1 MLAAIPF
8 RTFPQVTIGP
18 LTIRTFGVFV
28 AIGIL
33 VGVAVFLRYARDR
46 DLDADLLSR
55 LAWWVIVLGIVGSR
69 LLFVLTHWSEFSDD
83 PLSAF
88 AIWEGG
94 LQFSGAFLI
103 SIVVIVWFTR
113 RHPEM
118 PGLVVSDGIVYGLAP
133 GLAIG
138 RLGCMAV
145 GEHLGTATS
154 FPLAWKYLGGE
165 TREPIDG
172 GVGGII
178 HNTAMYELFLLLP
191 LVALLWWLQRRRVAP
206 GWLTVT
212 FLLWYGVQRFLT
224 DFLRAYD
231 ETVAGLTG
239 AQYLCIGMVA
249 GGLLLAAR
257 LRTGAASSATT
268 RPQASSDPLNG

>member
-1 MLAAIPF
+1 MEVHMVAAIPF
-8 RTFPQVTIGP
+8 RTLPQISIGP
-18 LTIRTFGVFV
+18 LTIRTFGLFV
-28 AIGIL
+28 AVGIL
-33 VGVAVFLRYARDR
+33 VGVWLFLRYARER

-55 LAWWVIVLGIVGSR
+55 LAWWVIALGIIGSR
-69 LLFVLTHWSEFSDD
+69 VLFVITHWSEFSDD
-83 PLSAF
+83 PLSMF
-88 AIWEGG
+88 AIWQGG

-103 SIVVIVWFTR
+103 SIVVIVWFSR

-118 PGLVVSDGIVYGLAP
+118 PGLVVSDGVVFGLAP

-145 GEHLGTATS
+145 GEHLGGETS

-165 TREPIDG
+165 TREPIPG
-172 GVGGII
+172 GVGTVV
-178 HNTAMYELFLLLP
+178 HNTAMYELFLMLP
-191 LVALLWWLQRRRVAP
+191 LIGLLWWMERRKLEP

-224 DFLRAYD
+224 DFLREYD
-231 ETVAGLTG
+231 RTVAGLTG
-239 AQYLCIGMVA
+239 AQYLSIGMVV

-257 LRTGAASSATT
+257 LRARS
-268 RPQASSDPLNG
+268 RRQASPEVATA

>member
-1 MLAAIPF
+1 MDGHMLAAIPY
-8 RTFPQVTIGP
+8 RTLPTISIGP

-33 VGVAVFLRYARDR
+33 VGVWAFLRYARDR

-55 LAWWVIVLGIVGSR
+55 LAWWVIALGIIGSR
-69 LLFVLTHWSEFSDD
+69 LLFVITHWSEFSGD
-83 PLSAF
+83 PLSMF
-88 AIWEGG
+88 AVWQGG

-145 GEHLGTATS
+145 GEHLGGETS

-165 TREPIDG
+165 TREPIAG
-172 GVGGII
+172 GVGAVV
-178 HNTAMYELFLLLP
+178 HSTAMYELFLMLP
-191 LVALLWWLQRRRVAP
+191 LVGLLWYLQRRRVEP

-212 FLLWYGVQRFLT
+212 FLVYYGTQRFLT
-224 DFLRAYD
+224 DFLREYD
-231 ETVAGLTG
+231 RTVAGLTG
-239 AQYLCIGMVA
+239 AQFLCIGMVL
-249 GGLLLAAR
+249 GGLALAAR
-257 LRTGAASSATT
+257 LRRRSRRATSPAIAT
-268 RPQASSDPLNG
+268 A

>member
-8 RTFPQVTIGP
+8 RTLPQVSVGP
-18 LTIRTFGVFV
+18 VTIRTFGLFV
-28 AIGIL
+28 AIGIA
-33 VGVAVFLRYARDR
+33 VGVWMFLRYARDR

-55 LAWWVIVLGIVGSR
+55 LAWWVIALGIIGSR
-69 LLFVLTHWSEFSDD
+69 ALFVLTHWSEFSGD
-83 PLSAF
+83 PLSMF
-88 AIWEGG
+88 AVWQGG

-103 SIVVIVWFTR
+103 AIVVIVWFTR

-118 PGLVVSDGIVYGLAP
+118 PGLVVSDGIVYGLAA

-145 GEHLGTATS
+145 GEHLGAETS
-154 FPLAWKYLGGE
+154 FPLGWKYLGGE
-165 TREPIDG
+165 TREPIG
-172 GVGGII
+172 AVGTVV
-178 HNTAMYELFLLLP
+178 HNTAMYELFLMVP
-191 LVALLWWLQRRRVAP
+191 LIGLLWWMQRRRVQP

-224 DFLRAYD
+224 DFLREYD

-239 AQYLCIGMVA
+239 AQYLCIGMIA
-249 GGLLLAAR
+249 GGLLLGAR
-257 LRTGAASSATT
+257 LRRRSRRPVRSEVAT
-268 RPQASSDPLNG
+268 A

>member
-1 MLAAIPF
+1 MDIRVLAAIPF
-8 RTFPQVTIGP
+8 RTFPQLSIGP
-18 LTIRTFGVFV
+18 VTIRTFGVFV
-28 AIGIL
+28 AIGIV
-33 VGVAVFLRYARDR
+33 VGVWVFLRYARDR

-55 LAWWVIVLGIVGSR
+55 LAWWVIVLGIIGSR
-69 LLFVLTHWSEFSDD
+69 VLFVLTHWSDFSGD
-83 PLSAF
+83 PLSMF
-88 AIWEGG
+88 AVWQGG

-118 PGLVVSDGIVYGLAP
+118 PGLVVSDGIVFGLAP

-138 RLGCMAV
+138 RLGCIAV
-145 GEHLGTATS
+145 GEHLGTATT

-172 GVGGII
+172 GVGAVI

-191 LVALLWWLQRRRVAP
+191 LVALLWYLQRRRVQP
-206 GWLTVT
+206 GWLTAT
-212 FLLWYGVQRFLT
+212 FLLWYGTQRFFT

-239 AQYLCIGMVA
+239 AQYLSIGMVA
-249 GGLLLAAR
+249 GGLILAAR
-257 LRTGAASSATT
+257 LRHRDPPLREAEGSAS
-268 RPQASSDPLNG
+268 

>member
-1 MLAAIPF
+1 MDIRTLAAIPF
-8 RTFPQVTIGP
+8 RTFPQLSVGP
-18 LTIRTFGVFV
+18 VTIRTFGVFV
-28 AIGIL
+28 AIGIV
-33 VGVAVFLRYARDR
+33 VGVWVFLRYARDR

-55 LAWWVIVLGIVGSR
+55 LAWWVIVLGIIGSR
-69 LLFVLTHWSEFSDD
+69 VLFVLTHWSDFSGD
-83 PLSAF
+83 PLSMF
-88 AIWEGG
+88 AVWQGG

-103 SIVVIVWFTR
+103 SIAVIVWFTR

-118 PGLVVSDGIVYGLAP
+118 PGLVVSDGIVFGLAP

-138 RLGCMAV
+138 RLGCIAV
-145 GEHLGTATS
+145 GEHLGTATN
-154 FPLAWKYLGGE
+154 FPLAWKYLGGD

-172 GVGGII
+172 GVGAVI

-191 LVALLWWLQRRRVAP
+191 LVALLWYLQRRRVQP

-212 FLLWYGVQRFLT
+212 FLLWYGTQRFFT

-239 AQYLCIGMVA
+239 AQYLSIGMVI
-249 GGLLLAAR
+249 GGLILAAR
-257 LRTGAASSATT
+257 LRRRDRAGRIVEPDSNPS
-268 RPQASSDPLNG
+268 